1 MNGTYGKRMDFN
13 LQYQWQPCG
22 GILRGPNH
30 TISSPISNQYSTN
43 ISYPINCVW
52 HVEYPEGETI
62 KLSFTKLEL
71 ESNCDKNYLIIK

>member
-22 GILRGPNH
+22 GILRGPSH
-30 TISSPISNQYSTN
+30 TIRSPRN

-52 HVEYPEGETI
+52 HIDYPEGETI
-62 KLSFTKLEL
+62 KLLFTKLEL

>member
-22 GILRGPNH
+22 GVLRESRY
-30 TISSPISNQYSTN
+30 TIKSPTN

-52 HVEYPEGETI
+52 HVDYPEGETI
-62 KLSFTKLEL
+62 KLSFKKLEL
-71 ESNCDKNYLIIK
+71 ESNCNRNYLIIK

>member
-1 MNGTYGKRMDFN
+1 MNGTYGKYMNFN

-22 GILRGPNH
+22 GILRGPSV
-30 TISSPISNQYSTN
+30 IKSPKN

-52 HVEYPEGETI
+52 HVNYPEGETI

>member
-1 MNGTYGKRMDFN
+1 MNGTYARHMNFN

-22 GILRGPNH
+22 GILREPGA
-30 TISSPISNQYSTN
+30 TIRSPKN

-52 HVEYPEGETI
+52 HINYPEGETI